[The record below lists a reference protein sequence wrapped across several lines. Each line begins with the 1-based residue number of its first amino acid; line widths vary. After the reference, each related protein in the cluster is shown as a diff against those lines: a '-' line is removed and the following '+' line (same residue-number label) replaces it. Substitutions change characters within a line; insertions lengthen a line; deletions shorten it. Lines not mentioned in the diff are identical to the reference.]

1 MSNSPLANEPIES
14 DSEITLRCNRCGT
27 PITPETAV
35 LTPTGYR
42 CKNCIRS
49 QQKVFDSAK
58 AYDIP
63 VAFVISAVLAFLGSW
78 LTTVI
83 GFFTVLLAPAAGM
96 LIAEAVRAVVKKR
109 RSKLLSRSVLWGV
122 IVGGA
127 PILLVRLF
135 VIVMNLL
142 GGAFNL
148 ISFLPLVWL
157 VVFVAMCASSAYYR
171 FSGIRLK

>member
-1 MSNSPLANEPIES
+1 MSNNPLLDNPIET
-14 DSEITLRCNRCGT
+14 DPEITLRCNRCGT

-42 CKNCIRS
+42 CRNCIRS
-49 QQKVFDSAK
+49 QQKIFDTAK

-63 VAFVISAVLAFLGSW
+63 IAFVISAVLAFLGSL

-96 LIAEAVRAVVKKR
+96 LIAEAVRAAVRKR

-122 IVGGA
+122 IIGGL
-127 PILLVRLF
+127 PLVVVRLF
-135 VIVMNLL
+135 VVIINLL
-142 GGAFNL
+142 GGNFNPINL
-148 ISFLPLVWL
+148 LPMVWL

>member
-1 MSNSPLANEPIES
+1 MSKSPLANEPALT

-49 QQKVFDSAK
+49 QQKVFNTAK

-63 VAFVISAVLAFLGSW
+63 IAFVISAVLAFLGSW
-78 LTTVI
+78 LTMVI

-96 LIAEAVRAVVKKR
+96 LIAEAVRAAVKKR
-109 RSKLLSRSVLWGV
+109 RSKMLTRSVLWGV
-122 IVGGA
+122 IIGGS
-127 PILLVRLF
+127 ILLLVRLF

-148 ISFLPLVWL
+148 ISLLPLVWL

>member
-1 MSNSPLANEPIES
+1 MSNNPLPDNPIET
-14 DSEITLRCNRCGT
+14 DPEITLRCNRCGT

-42 CKNCIRS
+42 CRNCIRS
-49 QQKVFDSAK
+49 QQKIFDTAK

-63 VAFVISAVLAFLGSW
+63 IAFVISAVLAFLGSL
-78 LTTVI
+78 LTTAI

-96 LIAEAVRAVVKKR
+96 LIAEAVRAAVKKR
-109 RSKLLSRSVLWGV
+109 RSKLLSRSVLWGA
-122 IVGGA
+122 IIGGL
-127 PILLVRLF
+127 PLVVVRLF
-135 VIVMNLL
+135 VVIINLL
-142 GGAFNL
+142 GGNVNL
-148 ISFLPLVWL
+148 ISLLPTVWL

>member
-27 PITPETAV
+27 PITPETAI

-42 CKNCIRS
+42 CKDCIRS
-49 QQKVFDSAK
+49 QQKVFDTAK

-63 VAFVISAVLAFLGSW
+63 VAFMISAVLAFLGSW

-96 LIAEAVRAVVKKR
+96 LIAEAVRAAVKKR
-109 RSKLLSRSVLWGV
+109 RSKSLSRSVLWGV
-122 IVGGA
+122 IIGGS
-127 PILLVRLF
+127 ILLLVRLF
-135 VIVMNLL
+135 VIFMNLL

-148 ISFLPLVWL
+148 ISLLPLVWL

-171 FSGIRLK
+171 FSGIHLK

>member
-1 MSNSPLANEPIES
+1 MSNNPLPDNPIET
-14 DSEITLRCNRCGT
+14 DPEITLRCNRCGT

-42 CKNCIRS
+42 CRNCIRS
-49 QQKVFDSAK
+49 QQKIFDTAK

-63 VAFVISAVLAFLGSW
+63 IAFVISAVLAFLGSW

-96 LIAEAVRAVVKKR
+96 LIAEAVRAAVRKR

-122 IVGGA
+122 IIGGL
-127 PILLVRLF
+127 PLVVVRLF
-135 VIVMNLL
+135 VVIINLL
-142 GGAFNL
+142 GGNFNPINL
-148 ISFLPLVWL
+148 LPMVWL

>member
-14 DSEITLRCNRCGT
+14 GSEITLRCNRCGT
-27 PITPETAV
+27 PITPETAI

-42 CKNCIRS
+42 CKDCIRS
-49 QQKVFDSAK
+49 QQKVFDTAR

-63 VAFVISAVLAFLGSW
+63 VAFVISAVLGFLGSW

-96 LIAEAVRAVVKKR
+96 LIAEVVRAAVKKR
-109 RSKLLSRSVLWGV
+109 RSKTLSRSVLWGV
-122 IVGGA
+122 IIGGS
-127 PILLVRLF
+127 PLFLVRVF
-135 VIVMNLL
+135 VVVMNLL
-142 GGAFNL
+142 DGAFNL
-148 ISFLPLVWL
+148 FSLLPMVWL
-157 VVFVAMCASSAYYR
+157 AVFIAMCASSAYYR

>member
-1 MSNSPLANEPIES
+1 MSNNPLLDNPIET
-14 DSEITLRCNRCGT
+14 DPEITLRCNRCGT

-42 CKNCIRS
+42 CRNCIRS
-49 QQKVFDSAK
+49 QQKIFDTAK

-63 VAFVISAVLAFLGSW
+63 VAFVISAVLAFLGSL

-96 LIAEAVRAVVKKR
+96 LIAEAVRAAVRKR

-122 IVGGA
+122 IIGGL
-127 PILLVRLF
+127 PLVVVRLF
-135 VIVMNLL
+135 VVIINLL
-142 GGAFNL
+142 GGNFNPINL
-148 ISFLPLVWL
+148 LPMVWL